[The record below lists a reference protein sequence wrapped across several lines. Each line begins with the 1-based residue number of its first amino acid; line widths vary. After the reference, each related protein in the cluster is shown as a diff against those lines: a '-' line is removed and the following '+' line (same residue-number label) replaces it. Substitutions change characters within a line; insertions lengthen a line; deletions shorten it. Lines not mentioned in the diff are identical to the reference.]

1 MSYWTYVHGTIEVAP
16 MGRTQAE
23 KTYILNTVLEH
34 LPHVTGSE
42 EDMNVYVLQKNGHNE
57 SSSCDEFGERTDN
70 LIDSYGTRNRR
81 RGWLRVQNEY
91 IIVVD
96 GSLRDRMFEHTFKE
110 FINWLCRLSK
120 RVIVKD
126 VMVEVSG
133 YDKSHLIRN
142 DNDIYSDMFESP
154 SWSPANQSG
163 EPNWCEYLMWEGIDG
178 WGYPRLL
185 AYKYIKDEEN
195 DARVE
200 AWVARNNE

>member
-1 MSYWTYVHGTIEVAP
+1 MSCWTYVHGTIKVAP

-34 LPHVTGSE
+34 LPQVTGSE
-42 EDMNVYVLQKNGHNE
+42 EDMNVYVIQKNGHNH
-57 SSSCDEFGERTDN
+57 SSSCDEFGEHTNNLVDN
-70 LIDSYGTRNRR
+70 YGSRGGR
-81 RGWLRVQNEY
+81 RGWLRVQSEY

-96 GSLRDRMFEHTFKE
+96 GSLRDRMFEQTFKE

-126 VMVEVSG
+126 VMVEVSD

-163 EPNWCEYLMWEGIDG
+163 EPNWCEYLMWEGIDR

>member
-1 MSYWTYVHGTIEVAP
+1 MSFWTYVHGTIEVTP

-57 SSSCDEFGERTDN
+57 SSSCDEFGERTNN

-96 GSLRDRMFEHTFKE
+96 GSLRDRMFEQTFKE

-133 YDKSHLIRN
+133 YNKSHLIRN